1 MVGIQTVQLYLKI
14 FTSFVPQQEVSDDLD
29 DYMAAL
35 SKTGKGESSSKEN
48 ISKLKQKLNLLKQD
62 LARISRLIEI
72 ARPAKMPDF
81 KPRPADTGSA
91 SKIGKFSGIMIGK
104 RKGSG
109 IATTLRT
116 IDPSSK
122 DRKPD
127 LSGSNPVSE
136 KVSEEIKK
144 LTETARPKVRKM
156 SFSESVKQSFHTPDE
171 SKDKSHDDL
180 KAKTHDDSKTKSP
193 PVEIKKE
200 EKPVFKP
207 VVKPEKIKKMK
218 MAALPPKSDDE
229 DVVSEPEPE
238 IYASH
243 AKEEEEVWVPPS
255 NQTGD
260 GRTSLNDKFGY

>member
-1 MVGIQTVQLYLKI
+1 
-14 FTSFVPQQEVSDDLD
+14 
-29 DYMAAL
+29 
-35 SKTGKGESSSKEN
+35 
-48 ISKLKQKLNLLKQD
+48 
-62 LARISRLIEI
+62 
-72 ARPAKMPDF
+72 
-81 KPRPADTGSA
+81 
-91 SKIGKFSGIMIGK
+91 MIGK

-127 LSGSNPVSE
+127 LSGSNPVSV
-136 KVSEEIKK
+136 KVAEEIKK

-156 SFSESVKQSFHTPDE
+156 SFSESVKQSFHSPDE

-180 KAKTHDDSKTKSP
+180 KAKTHDDSKTKSL
-193 PVEIKKE
+193 PVEIKE

-218 MAALPPKSDDE
+218 MATLPPKSDDE

-238 IYASH
+238 VYASH

>member
-1 MVGIQTVQLYLKI
+1 M
-14 FTSFVPQQEVSDDLD
+14 SDDLD

-91 SKIGKFSGIMIGK
+91 TKMGKFSGLMIGK

-127 LSGSNPVSE
+127 LSGSNPVSKE
-136 KVSEEIKK
+136 ISEEIKK

-171 SKDKSHDDL
+171 SKTKSHDDL
-180 KAKTHDDSKTKSP
+180 EAKTHDDLEAKSP

-200 EKPVFKP
+200 EKPVLKP
-207 VVKPEKIKKMK
+207 VVKPEKIKKIK
-218 MAALPPKSDDE
+218 MAALPPKSDE
-229 DVVSEPEPE
+229 EEASEPE

-243 AKEEEEVWVPPS
+243 AEEKEEVWVPPS